1 MRIAI
6 GADHRGYELKERVKK
21 YLFRFGYSV
30 KDFGTYNTRSCD
42 YTVFAKRV
50 AKAVAAGRYD
60 RGVLVCGSGMGMDIV
75 ANKEVEVRAVICDDV
90 EDAKRCRNHNDSNI
104 LVFAAEKFVKKED
117 YNKANSITDIWLKA
131 SFDGGRHQRRI
142 MEIYDSY
149 TVVGV
154 SLLSKNN
161 EEMKTYLLAEKIKR
175 FEACGVD
182 EIHFDVIDGKYNDGE
197 NNWDYQGPL
206 VIKDLRKVSELPFM
220 AHLMT
225 EDPIKYVKA
234 FGDAGC
240 DIVVFHAEA
249 YRNMPEFIEKTIEEI
264 NSCGM
269 QAGIAIEPDTPV
281 NLVFPYLDSL
291 DRVLV
296 MTVNTGFA
304 EQGFIDKTDKI
315 RDLAKMRDKYEFWIA
330 VDGGINK
337 DTAVLCR
344 KAGANML
351 YAASYIQK
359 SEDPKSAIELLRG

>member
-1 MRIAI
+1 MKIAL
-6 GADHRGYELKERVKK
+6 GADHKGYELKNHIAE
-21 YLFRFGYSV
+21 YLRTLGHEI
-30 KDFGTYNTRSCD
+30 KDFGTYSNRSCD
-42 YTVFAKRV
+42 YPVFARRV
-50 AKAVAAGRYD
+50 SRGVSCGRYD
-60 RGVLVCGSGMGMDIV
+60 RGVLACQTGIGMSMAGKIIRG
-75 ANKEVEVRAVICDDV
+75 ARAALCFDKY
-90 EDAKRCRNHNDSNI
+90 DAEMSRKHNDSNI
-104 LVFAAEKFVKKED
+104 IVFSAGKTDYHAAKSMLEV
-117 YNKANSITDIWLKA
+117 WLNTE
-131 SFDGGRHQRRI
+131 FEGGRHMRRVLE
-142 MEIYDSY
+142 MDGLY
-149 TVVGV
+149 TMVGV
-154 SLLSKNN
+154 SLLSKNS
-161 EEMKTYLLAEKIKR
+161 EEMKTDLLAEKIKS

-240 DIVVFHAEA
+240 DVVVFHAEA

-304 EQGFIDKTDKI
+304 GQGFIDKTDKI

-337 DTAVLCR
+337 DTAALCR

-359 SEDPKSAIELLRG
+359 SENPKAAIELLRG